1 MISTLCYDD
10 DDDDDENDDDDDDD
24 DTDVD
29 VMGPWT
35 LNIWTCSIKR
45 HINTLY
51 KIDLGNGKP
60 ILLLSSTG
68 SVFKAESNKRT
79 FDVLVWSNVKWE
91 LHYMEVSSL
100 LLTFNPA
107 SDTGNFI
114 DNFPINIQFI
124 YFGRHEIL
132 TVNIL

>member
-10 DDDDDENDDDDDDD
+10 DDDDDDNDDDDD

-79 FDVLVWSNVKWE
+79 FWCPGLIQCQVRITLHESLKFTSYFQPSVGHGE
-91 LHYMEVSSL
+91 LYW
-100 LLTFNPA
+100 
-107 SDTGNFI
+107 
-114 DNFPINIQFI
+114 
-124 YFGRHEIL
+124 
-132 TVNIL
+132 